1 MFNKQADSSMNVEV
15 NNAEYKI
22 MIVDDVLS
30 NIMLLKILLTS
41 EKYQIMSAMGGKEAL
56 EKIQDEKPDLILLD
70 VMMPDMDGYEVTTVI
85 RAMEPPLRDIPII
98 FLTALNST
106 ADVVKGFQVGG
117 NDFVTKPF
125 SREELLIR
133 VNHQVSLEAA
143 KRIILRQTEE
153 LRSTINARDK
163 MYSVIAHDLRSPLG
177 SIKMMLNM
185 LLVSLQ
191 PQTIGE
197 DFHEMLNLANQT
209 TEDTFA
215 LLDNLLKWTKS
226 QVGRLNVVYQVSEM
240 VSLAKGVLEIYEKI
254 AGSKGIKLVM
264 EAPESCDMYADRD
277 MIKSVLRNLL
287 SNAIKFT
294 KEGGIITVA
303 VRDNVPE
310 EGGMVVVSVK
320 DTGCGIKEEAQAKL
334 LKIDTHF
341 STFGTNKEEGSGLG
355 LLLCQDFVQKN
366 GGRLWFES
374 EVGVGTTFYFSIP
387 KEAASKD
394 ESPSELLID

>member
-1 MFNKQADSSMNVEV
+1 
-15 NNAEYKI
+15 

-56 EKIQDEKPDLILLD
+56 EKIKVEKPDLILLD

-85 RAMEPPLRDIPII
+85 RAMEPPIRDIPII

-106 ADVVKGFQVGG
+106 ADVVKGFQTGG

-133 VNHQVSLEAA
+133 INHQVSLEEA

-191 PQTIGE
+191 PQAIGE

-226 QVGRLNVVYQVSEM
+226 QVGRLNVVYQPSEM
-240 VSLAKGVLEIYEKI
+240 VSLTKGVMEIYEKI
-254 AGSKGIKLVM
+254 AGSKDIKLLLD
-264 EAPESCDMYADRD
+264 APESCDMYADRD

-294 KEGGIITVA
+294 KAGGTITVT
-303 VRDNVPE
+303 VKDNVPE
-310 EGGMVVVSVK
+310 EGGLVVVSVK
-320 DTGCGIKEEAQAKL
+320 DTGCGIKEEAQSKL

-355 LLLCQDFVQKN
+355 LLLCLDFVQKN

-374 EVGVGTTFYFSIP
+374 QEGVGTTFYFSIP
-387 KEAASKD
+387 KESASKD
-394 ESPSELLID
+394 VANAPSDLLID

>member
-1 MFNKQADSSMNVEV
+1 MNVEV
-15 NNAEYKI
+15 NNSEYKI
-22 MIVDDVLS
+22 LVVDDVLS
-30 NIMLLKILLTS
+30 NIMLLKILLTT
-41 EKYQIMSAMGGKEAL
+41 EKYQIVSAMGGKEAL
-56 EKIQDEKPDLILLD
+56 EKIPIEQPDLVLLD
-70 VMMPDMDGYEVTTVI
+70 VMMPDMDGYEVTKII
-85 RAMEPPLRDIPII
+85 RAMEPPLSDTPII

-117 NDFVTKPF
+117 NDFITKPF

-133 VNHQVSLEAA
+133 INHQVSLEAA

-153 LRSTINARDK
+153 LRSTIYARDK

-185 LLVSLQ
+185 LLVSLS
-191 PQTIGE
+191 PEVIGKE
-197 DFHEMLNLANQT
+197 FHEMLNLANQT

-226 QVGRLNVVYQVSEM
+226 QVGRLNVVYQQSEM
-240 VSLAKGVLEIYEKI
+240 VSLTKSVLDIYERI
-254 AGSKGIKLVM
+254 AAQKQIKLEL

-287 SNAIKFT
+287 SNAIKFSMP
-294 KEGGIITVA
+294 GGMITVII
-303 VRDNVPE
+303 RDNVPE
-310 EGGMVVVSVK
+310 EGGMVVVAVK
-320 DTGCGIKEEAQAKL
+320 DTGCGIKEEAQEKL

-355 LLLCQDFVQKN
+355 LLLCQDFVLKN

-374 EVGVGTTFYFSIP
+374 TVGVGTTFYFSIP
-387 KEAASKD
+387 KQGQP
-394 ESPSELLID
+394 SPADLLIDL

>member
-1 MFNKQADSSMNVEV
+1 MNVEV

-30 NIMLLKILLTS
+30 NVMLLKILLTS

-56 EKIQDEKPDLILLD
+56 EKILVEIPDLILLD
-70 VMMPDMDGYEVTTVI
+70 VMMPDLDGYDVTTAI
-85 RAMEPPLRDIPII
+85 RAMEAPFRDIPII

-153 LRSTINARDK
+153 LRNTINARDK

-185 LLVSLQ
+185 LMVSLQ
-191 PQTIGE
+191 PQTIGA

-226 QVGRLNVVYQVSEM
+226 QVGRLNVVYQQSEM
-240 VSLAKGVLEIYEKI
+240 VSLTKGVLEIYERI
-254 AGSKGIKLVM
+254 AGSKQIKLVFD
-264 EAPESCDMYADRD
+264 APETCDMYADRD

-287 SNAIKFT
+287 SNAIKFSSA
-294 KEGGIITVA
+294 GGTITISI
-303 VRDNVPE
+303 RDNVSE

-320 DTGCGIKEEAQAKL
+320 DTGCGIKEESQAKL

-374 EVGVGTTFYFSIP
+374 KEGVGTTFYFSIP
-387 KEAASKD
+387 KEGKASPAD
-394 ESPSELLID
+394 LLVDI

>member
-1 MFNKQADSSMNVEV
+1 
-15 NNAEYKI
+15 
-22 MIVDDVLS
+22 
-30 NIMLLKILLTS
+30 
-41 EKYQIMSAMGGKEAL
+41 
-56 EKIQDEKPDLILLD
+56 
-70 VMMPDMDGYEVTTVI
+70 
-85 RAMEPPLRDIPII
+85 
-98 FLTALNST
+98 
-106 ADVVKGFQVGG
+106 
-117 NDFVTKPF
+117 
-125 SREELLIR
+125 
-133 VNHQVSLEAA
+133 
-143 KRIILRQTEE
+143 
-153 LRSTINARDK
+153 

-226 QVGRLNVVYQVSEM
+226 QVGRLNVVYQASEM

-254 AGSKGIKLVM
+254 AGSKGIKLVL
-264 EAPESCDMYADRD
+264 EATESCDMYADRD

-294 KEGGIITVA
+294 KEGGIITVT

-374 EVGVGTTFYFSIP
+374 KEGVGTTFYFSIP
-387 KEAASKD
+387 KESAFKDDASA
-394 ESPSELLID
+394 PSDLLIDN

>member
-1 MFNKQADSSMNVEV
+1 MNVEV